1 MQLFSDSMISL
12 CWLNKFSYKYEK
24 MNKLPI
30 FIMNRLA
37 HISEQCLKFPI
48 TFTHVATEVN
58 PSDCLTRALSY
69 KQLQKSTY
77 IEGPAFL
84 RENNVISPF
93 DIVIPNVLSVD
104 ESEEAEAGLAI
115 EKSCSVDHLIPLDRI
130 SSLSKLIN
138 IHCYVFKFLN
148 NIKKK
153 LLLRSGNKYRHL
165 MVYADSKIRD
175 IAYSHIIKTDQ
186 NLHFSDVISFLTS
199 ENTRKKDIPDLVSRL
214 NLVLED
220 GLLKVKSK
228 FDRWKGASPYCFQI
242 LLHKNSVLTR
252 MLIWDTHIRKM
263 HSGVYRILTDLRK
276 EYWVQHFFS
285 VAKSILKG
293 CVQCRRFNARSVK
306 TTQNSYRDFR
316 IEQTNVPFRSIF
328 IDHLGPFYVNNHSK
342 KVKVWLLCVSC
353 IWSRAIHLIV
363 CTDLSMKTFLR
374 AFQKHVFTY
383 GLPDKVL
390 SDSGSQLVSSG
401 NLINDFMK
409 NPDISA
415 YLNENGIKFQGFSQY
430 PKGNSS
436 LGSLVESSVKLV
448 KRLLFGSIK
457 SNVLEKTDFDL
468 LICEIMQLANSRPIA
483 FHDSLRDNEVLPK
496 VITPENLIFGRD
508 LITSNVIPA
517 LQQPTEDPDWIEKI
531 TRSDLLTKD
540 FEKLAKVR
548 SQIITLYNEDFFINL
563 VKQATNTKDRY
574 KPVNREEVRVGDVI
588 LLREPLLKPSQYPMA
603 LVLNVCKN
611 NIGEVTD
618 VHAKKGCN
626 GEVVRRHVTSIV
638 LYLSPSENSSAK
650 IGTVPGDDP
659 GNKTVHSAPPRPR
672 RGPQRQCKRC

>member
-1 MQLFSDSMISL
+1 
-12 CWLNKFSYKYEK
+12 
-24 MNKLPI
+24 
-30 FIMNRLA
+30 
-37 HISEQCLKFPI
+37 
-48 TFTHVATEVN
+48 
-58 PSDCLTRALSY
+58 
-69 KQLQKSTY
+69 
-77 IEGPAFL
+77 
-84 RENNVISPF
+84 
-93 DIVIPNVLSVD
+93 
-104 ESEEAEAGLAI
+104 
-115 EKSCSVDHLIPLDRI
+115 
-130 SSLSKLIN
+130 
-138 IHCYVFKFLN
+138 
-148 NIKKK
+148 
-153 LLLRSGNKYRHL
+153 
-165 MVYADSKIRD
+165 
-175 IAYSHIIKTDQ
+175 
-186 NLHFSDVISFLTS
+186 
-199 ENTRKKDIPDLVSRL
+199 
-214 NLVLED
+214 
-220 GLLKVKSK
+220 
-228 FDRWKGASPYCFQI
+228 
-242 LLHKNSVLTR
+242 
-252 MLIWDTHIRKM
+252 
-263 HSGVYRILTDLRK
+263 
-276 EYWVQHFFS
+276 
-285 VAKSILKG
+285 
-293 CVQCRRFNARSVK
+293 
-306 TTQNSYRDFR
+306 
-316 IEQTNVPFRSIF
+316 
-328 IDHLGPFYVNNHSK
+328 
-342 KVKVWLLCVSC
+342 
-353 IWSRAIHLIV
+353 
-363 CTDLSMKTFLR
+363 MKTFLR

-457 SNVLEKTDFDL
+457 SNVLEKPDFDL

-650 IGTVPGDDP
+650 IGTVPGNDP
-659 GNKTVHSAPPRPR
+659 GNKTIHSAPPRPR
-672 RGPQRQCKRC
+672 RGPPQRQCKRC